1 MQKRNQFAFLHSK
14 ILKLFGDIKISN
26 ADLPK
31 LCLKGIGTWKKEQ
44 REIKTVTNEWQTL
57 NKFAEDCN
65 KWWERDR
72 WQQQIIFA
80 SHIFQKALKTFQCK
94 NLTFMPFPNLSSTA
108 IGKHYNINNLWNNDN
123 VSFHTKHKY
132 FLSENLRQIPF
143 LIQWGKG

>member
-1 MQKRNQFAFLHSK
+1 MQKCNQFAFIHSK
-14 ILKLFGDIKISN
+14 TLKLFGDIKISN
-26 ADLPK
+26 ADVPK

-57 NKFAEDCN
+57 NKFAQDCN

-94 NLTFMPFPNLSSTA
+94 PGLYAFAKFEFCNRQS
-108 IGKHYNINNLWNNDN
+108 HYNINNLWNNDN

-143 LIQWGKG
+143 LIQWDKG